1 MRRGA
6 LKKYQIVTR
15 LFQGALWESHRMRSL
30 LTLTAILTLLMLVSS
45 ASTAAVDMSTPAG
58 RWIIIDEKSGYQAGV
73 IDIAEIGG
81 EFEGKILKL
90 LPHPGGI
97 KAKDPV
103 CAQCPGDLKNR
114 PLIGMKIMSGLK
126 KDGDA
131 WDGGS
136 ILDTDSG
143 DSYSVILRLAD
154 GGRKLVV
161 RGYIGISLIG
171 RSQTWIRDTNP

>member
-1 MRRGA
+1 
-6 LKKYQIVTR
+6 
-15 LFQGALWESHRMRSL
+15 MRSL
-30 LTLTAILTLLMLVSS
+30 FTLAATLTLLMLASPAS
-45 ASTAAVDMSTPAG
+45 AGAVDMSTPAG
-58 RWIIIDEKSGYQAGV
+58 RWIIIDEKSGYQAGI

-81 EFEGKILKL
+81 EFEGKIFKL
-90 LPHPGGI
+90 LPHPGGL

-103 CAQCPGDLKNR
+103 CAQCPGDLKNK

-126 KDGDA
+126 RDGDT

-143 DSYSVILRLAD
+143 DTYSVILRLAD

-161 RGYIGISLIG
+161 RGYFGISLIG
-171 RSQTWIRDTNP
+171 RSQTWIRDTAAIQ